1 MLTPR
6 GPQKVGRLTVTFVP
20 TADERSYRH
29 VPSTFSAAHR
39 SYEWRK
45 ADSLTYMIVPKKI
58 SHARIEVDVFVN
70 AGKKG
75 KLQPKVIQKA
85 VQEIVREKIESEWK
99 GLKLG
104 AVGKPTSGHPPQ
116 KSLVRGSIEDI
127 LGVALEQ

>member
-1 MLTPR
+1 
-6 GPQKVGRLTVTFVP
+6 
-20 TADERSYRH
+20 
-29 VPSTFSAAHR
+29 
-39 SYEWRK
+39 
-45 ADSLTYMIVPKKI
+45 MIVPKKI

-85 VQEIVREKIESEWK
+85 VQDIVREKIESEWK